1 MEEVV
6 GALLRSRGRTLACA
20 ESCTGGLL
28 SHRLTNVPG
37 SSDYF
42 LEGVVSYS
50 NESKSRLLGVSMSLI
65 KEHGAVSGPV
75 AEAMALG
82 AMRRS
87 DSDYGL
93 SITGIAGPDGGT
105 AAKPVGLVFT
115 ALAWR
120 NDAAV
125 EKNVFFGRREFVK
138 FQSTQKALDML
149 RRRLLE
155 KEI

>member
-1 MEEVV
+1 M
-6 GALLRSRGRTLACA
+6 R
-20 ESCTGGLL
+20 
-28 SHRLTNVPG
+28 
-37 SSDYF
+37 
-42 LEGVVSYS
+42 
-50 NESKSRLLGVSMSLI
+50 
-65 KEHGAVSGPV
+65 EHGAVSGPV

-82 AMRRS
+82 VMRRS
-87 DSDYGL
+87 GSDYGL

-115 ALAWR
+115 GLAWR
-120 NDAAV
+120 NGAAV
-125 EKNVFFGRREFVK
+125 GKNVFFGRRELVK